1 MGKKE
6 EGNGAGGSRERSRS
20 PRVGHNNSSP
30 RSPSP
35 RLTLDPAVVRA
46 VDRSRLAE
54 REGTSRVRHDRS
66 RASSECEDALVQTR
80 ARLGVRQRTC
90 SEGSGADLR
99 TELVSQR
106 FLSGA
111 VRSVPGATVSNSETP
126 TSSLGTSQTLVTCLN
141 PEQSSSLLASG
152 LPVAKKS
159 HPSSSSP
166 TSTPSHQP
174 PNS

>member
-6 EGNGAGGSRERSRS
+6 EGNGAGGSMERSRS

-66 RASSECEDALVQTR
+66 RASSACEDALVQTR

-99 TELVSQR
+99 TELVRQR

-111 VRSVPGATVSNSETP
+111 VRSVPGATVSNSETT
-126 TSSLGTSQTLVTCLN
+126 TSSLGTPQTLVTCLN
-141 PEQSSSLLASG
+141 PEQSSSLLATG

-159 HPSSSSP
+159 LPSPSSP
-166 TSTPSHQP
+166 TSTSSHQP